1 MNKNRTFKSVNETNN
16 LTILELGAIRPL
28 SIVAKIIYIL
38 ILIYIFSYAIK
49 NGIEPTVNKYSPY
62 LFIVIIYCNIP
73 IIKSYFQTRKYKK
86 EKHKKIITSFTLNKK
101 EIQIDNSIIKELEKV
116 KIIMPLS
123 NITNIVKFRSYIYFN
138 CKDKGYLYFCT
149 KNLDGGTEDEAIK
162 FLLDNCPNLQSNR
175 IGHLIIEQ
183 IISICIIIMAITSI
197 IVLIK

>member
-38 ILIYIFSYAIK
+38 ILIYIFYYAIK
-49 NGIEPTVNKYSPY
+49 NGIELAVNKYSPY

-73 IIKSYFQTRKYKK
+73 IIKSYFQIRKYKK

-123 NITNIVKFRSYIYFN
+123 NITNIVKFRNYIYFN
-138 CKDKGYLYFCT
+138 CQDKGYLYFCT
-149 KNLDGGTEDEAIK
+149 KKLDGGTEDEVIK
-162 FLLDNCPNLQSNR
+162 FLLDNCQNLKSNR
-175 IGHLIIEQ
+175 IGYLIIEQ